1 MPQLVERVQP
11 ERTQLHAAI
20 FGEAP
25 AVTPAPAA
33 PAAPIAAASAPA
45 APAAPAAAPADYA
58 LTDADVDRIARRVIE
73 LIGDRPV
80 RDIAWEV
87 IPDLAEVVIRDRI
100 RELEAA
106 VDA

>member
-1 MPQLVERVQP
+1 
-11 ERTQLHAAI
+11 
-20 FGEAP
+20 
-25 AVTPAPAA
+25 APAA
-33 PAAPIAAASAPA
+33 AALDDAASAPVA
-45 APAAPAAAPADYA
+45 AKMAVPPPAPAADYA

-80 RDIAWEV
+80 RDVAWEV